1 MTSGY
6 AALSLALCLNLS
18 LHYSLDQTPLFH
30 CSRPHHASSS
40 VAISSFLPS
49 GLHSL
54 SFLASILFFLLLF
67 LTIKHINISLLYI
80 PFQFRCLC
88 KNQGVE
94 NSGDYPVMHNTVWPC
109 WCRKQNRANEQIFI
123 ADIFALSP
131 FWALWHLFK
140 QDHLHRIKIGLFYYL
155 IFLSSVSLDESKLI
169 LNIFC

>member
-6 AALSLALCLNLS
+6 ADLSLALCLNLS

-30 CSRPHHASSS
+30 RSHPHHASSS

-54 SFLASILFFLLLF
+54 SFLASILFSQLLF
-67 LTIKHINISLLYI
+67 LPLKIVIYPYYI
-80 PFQFRCLC
+80 FLF
-88 KNQGVE
+88 
-94 NSGDYPVMHNTVWPC
+94 NSGVFARTKVCKTRVTTLVMHNTVWPC

-123 ADIFALSP
+123 AVIFALSS

-140 QDHLHRIKIGLFYYL
+140 QDHLHRIKIGLFL
-155 IFLSSVSLDESKLI
+155 LLFNI
-169 LNIFC
+169 L